1 MSKWNLIAVS
11 IVAAVPGA
19 FLAYLMVSAFLSGAD
34 SMSGIMMAL
43 VGITLAT
50 SATVALTP
58 VGIAVFGGKQPA
70 VAEEPETA
78 SAGAESAEELDEYDA
93 ESGEL
98 EEAEF
103 ASSGEIEDV
112 DFATDEVAIAESGDE
127 FDEFDIDFEDD
138 DKK

>member
-19 FLAYLMVSAFLSGAD
+19 FLAYLMVDAFLSGAD
-34 SMSGIMMAL
+34 AMSGTMMAL

-50 SATVALTP
+50 SATMALTP
-58 VGIAVFGGKQPA
+58 VGIAVFGGKEPA
-70 VAEEPETA
+70 VAEEPEAA
-78 SAGAESAEELDEYDA
+78 SAGPESAEEIDDYDGA
-93 ESGEL
+93 SGEL
-98 EEAEF
+98 EEADF

-112 DFATDEVAIAESGDE
+112 DFATDEVEIAESGDA

-138 DKK
+138 DQK